1 MLILEMIIVTP
12 APRLSLLDRFK
23 KMEKCLAEK
32 VTSAKVRP
40 RVGEKV

>member
-1 MLILEMIIVTP
+1 MILEMIIVTA
-12 APRLSLLDRFK
+12 APRLSLLDGKMPCK
-23 KMEKCLAEK
+23 KEK